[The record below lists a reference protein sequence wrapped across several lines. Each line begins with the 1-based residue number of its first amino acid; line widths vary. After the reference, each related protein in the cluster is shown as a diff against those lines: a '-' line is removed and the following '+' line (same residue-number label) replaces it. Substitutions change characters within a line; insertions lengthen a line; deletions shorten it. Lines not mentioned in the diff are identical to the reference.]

1 MFKKTLLVLSVI
13 AIQSISCMSLD
24 DPGLLSE
31 GDRMTWH
38 KILDTYIFPTKPL
51 NESLTLPN
59 AQKVYHYNSSSDAV
73 TTALFYSNLCRTSN
87 CRASLDKWDCENCVS
102 TLPDGMVI
110 RSFQT
115 YPLGVTGQIILSK
128 KKKTLF
134 VVIRGASSLRTKLL
148 FFDGLL
154 VRHPLI
160 PGIKVQRGA
169 LDALYDIREI
179 VYHAVS
185 DQLLLHPNYK
195 VDIVGHSFGGAI
207 GSLLTVDLFQ
217 RLPFYYASNISG
229 YFFGKPRVGDKK
241 YAGFVA
247 KNKISIRRYNEENDD
262 VAHQPLLEE
271 GYMHE
276 GDEYW
281 LKSKDKLDLL
291 VCLGP
296 FETKNCSSSV
306 PFTSSSAHLTYFGI
320 LQTCENDIFNIF

>member
-1 MFKKTLLVLSVI
+1 MLQNYPILNWYVKDI
-13 AIQSISCMSLD
+13 CMSLD

-102 TLPDGMVI
+102 TLPDG
-110 RSFQT
+110 
-115 YPLGVTGQIILSK
+115 
-128 KKKTLF
+128 
-134 VVIRGASSLRTKLL
+134 
-148 FFDGLL
+148 
-154 VRHPLI
+154 
-160 PGIKVQRGA
+160 A

-229 YFFGKPRVGDKK
+229 KPRVGDKK

-281 LKSKDKLDLL
+281 LKSKDKLDLR
-291 VCLGP
+291 
-296 FETKNCSSSV
+296 K
-306 PFTSSSAHLTYFGI
+306 
-320 LQTCENDIFNIF
+320 